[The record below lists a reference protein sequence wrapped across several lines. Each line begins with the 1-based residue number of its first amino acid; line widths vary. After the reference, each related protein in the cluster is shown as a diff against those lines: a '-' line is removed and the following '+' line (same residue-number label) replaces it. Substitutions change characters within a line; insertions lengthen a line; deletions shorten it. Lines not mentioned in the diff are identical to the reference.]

1 MSRFLRGAESR
12 TGKAVLGS
20 DQPLWTLLAN
30 NYDNGMNARR
40 NAERRWLISLAFL
53 AGRQYV
59 FFNENVHMLQ
69 QLTRRRGRIRTVDNQ
84 LVKRWSRL
92 VADLIKTDPIMSVI
106 PATTDDED
114 IRAAKLGDKV
124 IKSWWQSQKMRKKI
138 RQLAGWIYS
147 TGNGFLFD
155 RWNPKIGPTQLNE
168 QGTLVYAG
176 DAEVGVRSPFEVV
189 VPTSQ
194 FSSSELHDMPW
205 MIEVSYMPIETIQQN
220 WDKGHLVKPESF
232 PSSQIDLNGILGNIG
247 GHTQTAFQGA
257 FVKRM
262 SMKPCKD
269 FPEGLYLIGAN
280 GVVLGKETYPFLH
293 YHLEHFK
300 DIDLPGMFWAT
311 SKVEQAIG
319 LQKTWNRI
327 ISSVDEFNRVCAKG
341 KLLVPRGANLE
352 ADPDDT
358 HGQRLSYTPVLG
370 HKPDWMNPPQ
380 MSQTAVLGL
389 EATDKSLQ
397 DLFSQHEVTE
407 GTNRSDIRS
416 GLMVG
421 LLREQDAHGAI
432 PTHAV
437 FEESLEA
444 VMSRVLKRIQAGYTS
459 ERMLKIRGDDGDFEV
474 VAFQGADL
482 SSNTDVMVKRDSS
495 LPDSRTARE
504 AQIFERFQ
512 GGLYGSV
519 EDPKVRLKVA
529 RLLDDAIVD
538 DIHSMMKLDQKYA
551 RWENQKLITGDGS
564 DYLVNLYDDHGIHI
578 EEHTAFMKSL
588 RFQKIKGD
596 NPSAFQQLNQR
607 YEMHLNQH
615 RKFLAEQ
622 QKAQLEQAARLDA
635 LRKGGPNE

>member
-1 MSRFLRGAESR
+1 MLV
-12 TGKAVLGS
+12 K

-30 NYDNGMNARR
+30 NFDNGINARR

-69 QLTRRRGRIRTVDNQ
+69 QLTRQRGTVRTVDNQ
-84 LVKRWSRL
+84 LIKRWSRL

-106 PATTDDED
+106 PATTNDED
-114 IRAAKLGDKV
+114 LAAARMGDKV
-124 IKSWWQSQKMRKKI
+124 LKSWWQSQKMRKKI
-138 RQLAGWIYS
+138 RVLAGWIYS
-147 TGNGFLFD
+147 TGNGFLYD
-155 RWNPKIGPTQLNE
+155 RWNPKIGPTEIAGEGPNE
-168 QGTLVYAG
+168 GKLIYAG

-194 FSSSELHDMPW
+194 FGSNELHDMPW
-205 MIEVSYMPIETIQQN
+205 MIEVSYMALEDITRN
-220 WDKGHLVKPESF
+220 WESGHLVKAESY
-232 PSSQIDLNGILGNIG
+232 PTNQVDLNGILGNIG
-247 GHTQTAFQGA
+247 GHTQTAFKGA

-262 SMKPCKD
+262 SMKPCED
-269 FPEGLYLIGAN
+269 FPKGLYLVAAN
-280 GVVLGKETYPFLH
+280 GVVLEQGEYSFLH

-300 DIDLPGMFWAT
+300 DIDIPGMFWAT
-311 SKVEQAIG
+311 SKVEQGIG

-327 ISSVDEFNRVCAKG
+327 VSSVDEFNRVCAKG
-341 KLLVPRGANLE
+341 KMLVPRGANLE

-358 HGQRLSYTPVLG
+358 NGQTLYYTPVLG
-370 HKPDWMNPPQ
+370 RSPEWMNPPQ

-437 FEESLEA
+437 FEEGLEA
-444 VMSRVLKRIQAGYTS
+444 VMGRVLKRIQAGYAS
-459 ERMLKIRGDDGDFEV
+459 ERMLKVRGDEGDWEIVPFK
-474 VAFQGADL
+474 GADL
-482 SSNTDVMVKRDSS
+482 NNNTDVMVKRDSS

-504 AQIFERFQ
+504 AQVFERYQ
-512 GGLYGSV
+512 AGLYGDPA
-519 EDPKVRLKVA
+519 DPKVRLKIS
-529 RLLDDAIVD
+529 RMLDDGTAD
-538 DIHSMMKLDQKYA
+538 DVYDMMKLDQKYA
-551 RWENQKLITGDGS
+551 RWENQMLLQSDGT

-588 RFQKIKGD
+588 AFQKIKGD
-596 NPSAFQQLNQR
+596 NPSLFQQLNQIF
-607 YEMHLNQH
+607 EEHLNKH
-615 RKFLAEQ
+615 RGFFAEQ
-622 QKAQLEQAARLDA
+622 RQAELEQVAKAQA
-635 LRKGGPNE
+635 LAKGGE